1 MQHLC
6 FFKNNNQVKGSRM
19 EKKLNFFP
27 QLFNQKGL
35 MCVLLLMLRT
45 DNLLATSECLIKMA
59 FQGRPLVSCGMS
71 RLYNGL
77 TTVKRYCSFKDEH
90 DQESTSDLYFDANQF
105 ARCELLF
112 KQCQRLF
119 QELNDW
125 NPQKDF
131 HLARSFLDA
140 PALSLQNCQKSV
152 LKNVENNSLTSPKT
166 EPKKIVVKN
175 MPPLHELKK
184 IDYHTSKIIKMK
196 QDALVHKALS
206 MAKPNKEIN
215 IKELKSIIDL
225 YTALVRRPKDG
236 ITKVLTGV
244 TDTNKSNIYNA
255 VVAYAKS
262 KELDLDAF
270 RKIFTKL
277 SNEFKE
283 NVAQIIYR
291 AAEDILKE
299 NKHLND
305 NMSEVKNIQNALDF
319 ISKGSH
325 PLYPVDPEEVRA
337 IFDLYSALS
346 HRPRDGITKVLNY
359 LTNTNK
365 SSIYNEIFRHAEQ
378 RGSNLETYRYMYAR
392 VEKAL
397 NENGIKVLYSI
408 LNEEKA
414 TIQVPVS
421 TSDPQECLSVPP
433 SQEEVSDFK
442 DADND
447 AADLEESTHEM
458 PIVSAENDTIDQ
470 LEEPKYTMLIEERDR
485 LNRLYGLLPEYSG
498 RSITGVLSGS
508 TLDNNRP
515 IWNAI
520 QEAIEQIKRE
530 SIKDNDASKI
540 NLEYFKKL
548 FVMNLHSPKV
558 SEKKSD
564 LSGDV
569 LRTAD
574 GKYSITKQ
582 EQERLNRIYNLL
594 SDFPS
599 RSITGVLSGST
610 IDNGLPVWKAV
621 QKAIEKIK
629 QEAIRKGDKTPI
641 DFNYFRR
648 LHWSSVRVIGKG
660 GGRDFLQEKK
670 VKPVAS
676 AVKSKIK
683 LKVKAKNNKS
693 PNKKKK

>member
-1 MQHLC
+1 
-6 FFKNNNQVKGSRM
+6 M

-27 QLFNQKGL
+27 HLFNQKGL
-35 MCVLLLMLRT
+35 MCVLFLMLRT
-45 DNLLATSECLIKMA
+45 DNLLATSECLMKMA

-77 TTVKRYCSFKDEH
+77 TTVKRCYSFRDEN
-90 DQESTSDLYFDANQF
+90 DQVASPDIYKGDPNPF

-112 KQCQRLF
+112 NQCQRLF

-131 HLARSFLDA
+131 HLARSFSNA
-140 PALSLQNCQKSV
+140 PALSLQNCEKSV
-152 LKNVENNSLTSPKT
+152 LKNVENNSLTPPKT
-166 EPKKIVVKN
+166 EPKKVVVKN

-184 IDYHTSKIIKMK
+184 FDYHTSKIMKMK
-196 QDALVHKALS
+196 HDALVHKALS

-215 IKELKSIIDL
+215 VKELKSIIDL

-244 TDTNKSNIYNA
+244 TDTHKSNIYNA

-262 KELDLDAF
+262 KESDLDAF

-283 NVAQIIYR
+283 NIAHIIYR
-291 AAEDILKE
+291 AAEDILRE
-299 NKHLND
+299 SKHIND
-305 NMSEVKNIQNALDF
+305 NISEIKNLQDALDL

-325 PLYPVDPEEVRA
+325 PLYPIDPEEVRA

-346 HRPRDGITKVLNY
+346 HRPRDGVTKVLNY
-359 LTNTNK
+359 LINTSK
-365 SSIYNEIFRHAEQ
+365 SSIYNEIVRHVEQ
-378 RGSNLETYRYMYAR
+378 RGANLETYRYMYAR
-392 VEKAL
+392 AEKAL
-397 NENGIKVLYSI
+397 NENGIKVLYRI
-408 LNEEKA
+408 LNEEKT
-414 TIQVPVS
+414 TIQSSVQKEGAPEIQESLSVLQDE
-421 TSDPQECLSVPP
+421 DPQECLSVPP

-447 AADLEESTHEM
+447 SADLEERTSEM
-458 PIVSAENDTIDQ
+458 PIVSAEKETIDQ
-470 LEEPKYTMLIEERDR
+470 LEEPKYKMSIEERDR
-485 LNRLYGLLPEYSG
+485 LNRLYGLLPEHSG

-508 TLDNNRP
+508 TLDNNLP

-530 SIKDNDASKI
+530 SIKDSDALKI

-548 FVMNLHSPKV
+548 FMMNLHSPKV
-558 SEKKSD
+558 LEKKSD

-569 LRTAD
+569 LRTVD

-660 GGRDFLQEKK
+660 GSRDFLQEKK
-670 VKPVAS
+670 VKPAAS
-676 AVKSKIK
+676 TVKGKIK
-683 LKVKAKNNKS
+683 LKVKSKNNKS